1 MSEASEKRLCMQ
13 AWEVRAHAAVLRAVH
28 AVKNTFLQ
36 TVSAKLVKVTAGPEE
51 QASPRKILVLF

>member
-1 MSEASEKRLCMQ
+1 MALHRQ
-13 AWEVRAHAAVLRAVH
+13 GEVRVHVVVLRAVH

-51 QASPRKILVLF
+51 QTSPRKILVLF

>member
-1 MSEASEKRLCMQ
+1 MSEASELGSAQ
-13 AWEVRAHAAVLRAVH
+13 AWGGPRAHAAVLRAVH